1 MRVKLFVLM
10 LITLVGFLYS
20 NWVASGA
27 FFANVIC
34 PNIVFYSVAVMTFI
48 GIIVGIGY
56 TFKNSSV
63 GGGIIAFGLAAIVI
77 VIGSSAI
84 ILGFGESQYVTA
96 TLCNNCSDVS
106 TFGGRLQRIEGEED
120 KSEQVEGYRKL
131 EAAVD
136 DFIEVEKDREAKI
149 PADVPKTMRP
159 KVCVADGELFSARVL
174 LSKLTNVLI
183 PGVRNQKPKDS
194 ETAQICSDK
203 VAEANQHLER
213 ADALVMAHNGDQ
225 QMVQLIKTH
234 RETLDEAANKCA
246 LPDDRSITVLDKRMN
261 SPHYEV
267 DVKVFDGDG
276 SFVPNAESIIE
287 VWRAS
292 ENIEAKV
299 DAINGGE
306 PLCLAVVADNSQ
318 SIVDPDVNPDGRKNL
333 EYISQALTTLNELRK
348 SDDYYSLITFGGPN
362 EIVQV
367 RNLDKS
373 GVPTDKIDA
382 KGGNTAIWDAVKV
395 GIDQLSDCR
404 YPKRTLL
411 LLTDGE
417 DNSSVFMKTSPKTPP
432 AEIVKALN
440 KLARDKGIFFNILAV
455 GPAVKNPDLKS
466 FDTTSGAFIAL
477 NDFAGLSAKISEMV
491 GAQQNFYRI
500 HIPLELLGDVKLLKL
515 RITGGTSEVTVEIG
529 NS

>member
-1 MRVKLFVLM
+1 MRLKGLFIVLAIGVDYAFYNWLATGGAFVNVGCANIIDLFVTVSAVFG
-10 LITLVGFLYS
+10 LILGLL
-20 NWVASGA
+20 
-27 FFANVIC
+27 
-34 PNIVFYSVAVMTFI
+34 
-48 GIIVGIGY
+48 Y
-56 TFKNSSV
+56 TFKNSSP
-63 GGGIIAFGLAAIVI
+63 GGALIALIASTFVTLALALGLLSTL
-77 VIGSSAI
+77 GSAS
-84 ILGFGESQYVTA
+84 FVTA
-96 TLCNNCSDVS
+96 TLCNNCSDIS
-106 TFGGRLQRIEGEED
+106 KFDDRLQRIEGEED
-120 KSEQVEGYRKL
+120 KGEQIEGYRKI
-131 EAAVD
+131 EASVD

-149 PADVPKTMRP
+149 PDDVADTMRP
-159 KVCVADGELFSARVL
+159 KVCIADGELLRARVL
-174 LSKLTNVLI
+174 LSKLTNVQI
-183 PGVRNQKPKDS
+183 PEVRNQKPKDT
-194 ETAQICSDK
+194 ETARMCTDK
-203 VAEANQHLER
+203 VAEANQHLDR
-213 ADALVMAHNGDQ
+213 AEAHVVAHNGDQ

-234 RETLDEAANKCA
+234 RETLDEAAAKCA
-246 LPDDRSITVLDKRMN
+246 LPDDKSITVLDKRMN

-267 DVKVFDGDG
+267 DVKVFDGEG
-276 SFVPNAESIIE
+276 TFVPNAESMIE
-287 VWRAS
+287 VWRSS

-299 DAINGGE
+299 EAINGGE

-318 SIVDPDVNPDGRKNL
+318 SIVDPDVNPDGKKNL
-333 EYISQALTTLNELRK
+333 EYISQALITLNELRK

-395 GIDQLSDCR
+395 GIDQLSECR

-477 NDFAGLSAKISEMV
+477 NDFVGLSAKISEMV

-500 HIPLELLGDVKLLKL
+500 HIPLELLDDVKLLKL

>member
-1 MRVKLFVLM
+1 MRTKLLVLTLLVIFGYGLYYFAFSGGIFV
-10 LITLVGFLYS
+10 
-20 NWVASGA
+20 NAA
-27 FFANVIC
+27 CANVVGYA
-34 PNIVFYSVAVMTFI
+34 IVLGSFFGLI
-48 GIIVGIGY
+48 LGIGY
-56 TFKNSSV
+56 TFKNSSP
-63 GGGIIAFGLAAIVI
+63 GGALIGLLIGCVTIFLITSVLVSTMGKVEVI
-77 VIGSSAI
+77 
-84 ILGFGESQYVTA
+84 TA
-96 TLCNNCSDVS
+96 SICDNCSDM
-106 TFGGRLQRIEGEED
+106 TKYYDRLDR
-120 KSEQVEGYRKL
+120 VEAETDLNERTDGYRKL
-131 EAAVD
+131 EASID
-136 DFIEVEKDREAKI
+136 DFIEGEQDREDKI
-149 PADVPKTMRP
+149 PDDVSDAARP
-159 KVCVADGELFSARVL
+159 VFCRADGEVYKARLL
-174 LSKLTNVLI
+174 LSRLTNIEI
-183 PGVRNQKPKDS
+183 PWLRKLEPKSIVDS
-194 ETAQICSDK
+194 SVCSEAIASANADLDQAESYL
-203 VAEANQHLER
+203 VAN
-213 ADALVMAHNGDQ
+213 NGDSQ
-225 QMVQLIKTH
+225 QLQLVKTH
-234 RETLDEAANKCA
+234 RETLDEAAAKCA
-246 LPDDRSITVLDKRMN
+246 LPDDKSISVLDKRMN

-267 DVKVFDGDG
+267 DVKVFDGEG
-276 SFVPNAESIIE
+276 TFVANAESMIE

-299 DAINGGE
+299 EAINGGE

-318 SIVDPDVNPDGRKNL
+318 SIVDPDVNPDGKKNL
-333 EYISQALTTLNELRK
+333 EYISQALITLNELRK

-500 HIPLELLGDVKLLKL
+500 HIPLELLDDVKLLKL